1 MGSWESLRFDFVV
14 YYGYSN
20 AFSSGACVII
30 TSEGWKI
37 TAKSNPRLTQLIIF
51 WYLMVHD

>member
-1 MGSWESLRFDFVV
+1 MGNGEGLRFDFVV

-37 TAKSNPRLTQLIIF
+37 TAKSNPRLTKLIIF

>member
-20 AFSSGACVII
+20 AFSIGACVSI
-30 TSEGWKI
+30 TSEVWQI
-37 TAKSNPRLTQLIIF
+37 TAKSNPRPTQLIIF
-51 WYLMVHD
+51 W

>member
-37 TAKSNPRLTQLIIF
+37 TAKSNPRLTKLIIF

>member
-1 MGSWESLRFDFVV
+1 MGNGEGLRFDFVV

-37 TAKSNPRLTQLIIF
+37 TEIEPQTDQTHHFLVLDGA
-51 WYLMVHD
+51 